1 MGYDLLLI
9 NTHRQYDLSTG
20 FQCDWLG
27 IYQLAT
33 WMEWNGFPARAF
45 AGYAHEIPPLLERE
59 LPTGVSVVGFSCDYE
74 NREEVAQL
82 SRLVRE
88 RCGLPVIVGGP
99 QAIALGKPFLEE
111 SRANVI
117 VRGEGELPLLALMQY
132 FMDGSG
138 SLETIP
144 GIVFLEDGEERR
156 TPLPA
161 PIMDLDSLPPI
172 DPALVLDRRF
182 RASTASILTARG
194 CPFRCSFC
202 YEGGNTRSVRW
213 RSIENVMAELRQA
226 LDANPS
232 IHFVLFTDDTFTLNA
247 ARVRAFCEALE
258 GYRNQRDFCWF
269 AEAHPQTLLKHPDLV
284 PLMVR
289 AGLGSL
295 QIGIESGN
303 AHILKAYNKKT
314 TPALIEDTVALCHSA
329 DVPHLVGNIIVGGA
343 HETEES
349 IAASCQF
356 GLRLLDAGAGML
368 ELHAVH
374 FWPLPFTAMTTRPG
388 DFGMEILDPQSRTA
402 VTDYPVVRCGALG
415 PERLSEARDQMAKQF
430 HDRIFRNALTLPPA
444 RIERVLRYW
453 RRYGLHSAYVEP
465 LLNVSR
471 FRRFCLLRENGA
483 IVRSEEIPA
492 AEIGQWH
499 PQRQCQPLSV
509 DGKYFADDLAIDEEA
524 FRVLV
529 ASAGRMTV
537 AEAARHCE
545 LDKERFLDVARRLE
559 NDMALA
565 FCRY

>member
-1 MGYDLLLI
+1 MAYDLLLL
-9 NTHRQYDLSTG
+9 NTHRQYDVSTG

-27 IYQLAT
+27 IYQLAA
-33 WMEWNGFPARAF
+33 WMEKNGYPARAF
-45 AGYAHEIPPLLERE
+45 AGYAHEIVPLLERE
-59 LPTGVSVVGFSCDYE
+59 LPAGVGVVGFSCDYE
-74 NREEVAQL
+74 NQEEVAQL
-82 SRLVRE
+82 CRLVRE
-88 RCGLPVIVGGP
+88 RYGLPVIVGGP
-99 QAIALGKPFLEE
+99 QAIALGKPFLEK
-111 SRANVI
+111 SGANVI
-117 VRGEGELPLLALMQY
+117 VRGEGEIPLLALMQ
-132 FMDGSG
+132 FFIDGSG

-144 GIVFLEDGEERR
+144 GIVFLEHGGERR
-156 TPLPA
+156 TPLPP
-161 PIMDLDSLPPI
+161 PIMNLDSLPPI
-172 DPALVLDRRF
+172 DPALVLDKRF

-213 RSIENVMAELRQA
+213 RSVKNVMDELRQA

-247 ARVRAFCEALE
+247 RRVRDFCEALAE
-258 GYRNQRDFCWF
+258 YRSRRDFCWF

-314 TPALIEDTVALCHSA
+314 TPAMIREIVGMCLEAN
-329 DVPHLVGNIIVGGA
+329 VPHLVGNIIVGGA
-343 HETEES
+343 LETEAS
-349 IAASCQF
+349 IAESREF
-356 GLRLLDAGAGML
+356 GLQLLDTGAGML

-374 FWPLPFTAMTTRPG
+374 FWPLPFTAMTTRPEE
-388 DFGMEILDPQSRTA
+388 FGMEVLDPGSKTA
-402 VTDYPVVRCGALG
+402 VTDYPVVRCGDLG
-415 PERLSEARDQMAKQF
+415 PERLAEARDQMAKSF
-430 HDRIFRNALTLPPA
+430 YERILSNALTLAPA
-444 RIERVLRYW
+444 RIELVLRSW

-471 FRRFCLLRENGA
+471 FRRYALLRENGA
-483 IVRSEEIPA
+483 IVSSEEIPA
-492 AEIGQWH
+492 SEIGKWH
-499 PQRQCQPLSV
+499 PQRQCQPLAKA
-509 DGKYFADDLAIDEEA
+509 GKFFADDLAIDEEA

-537 AEAARHCE
+537 SEAARHCGME
-545 LDKERFLDVARRLE
+545 QERFLSVARQLE

>member
-1 MGYDLLLI
+1 MAYDLLLL
-9 NTHRQYDLSTG
+9 NTHRQYDVSTG

-27 IYQLAT
+27 IYQLAA
-33 WMEWNGFPARAF
+33 WMEKNGYPARAF
-45 AGYAHEIPPLLERE
+45 AGYAHEIVPLLERE
-59 LPTGVSVVGFSCDYE
+59 LPAGVGVVGFSCDYE
-74 NREEVAQL
+74 NQEEVAQL
-82 SRLVRE
+82 CRLVRE
-88 RCGLPVIVGGP
+88 RYGLPVIVGGP

-117 VRGEGELPLLALMQY
+117 VRGEGEIPLLALMQ
-132 FMDGSG
+132 FFIDGSG

-144 GIVFLEDGEERR
+144 GIVFLEHGEERR
-156 TPLPA
+156 TPLPP
-161 PIMDLDSLPPI
+161 PIMNLDSLPPI
-172 DPALVLDRRF
+172 DPALVLDKRF

-247 ARVRAFCEALE
+247 RRVRDFCEALAE
-258 GYRNQRDFCWF
+258 YRSRRDFCWF

-314 TPALIEDTVALCHSA
+314 SPALIEDTVALCHEA
-329 DVPHLVGNIIVGGA
+329 NVPHLVGNIIVGGA
-343 HETEES
+343 HETEDS
-349 IAASCQF
+349 IAASCRF

-415 PERLSEARDQMAKQF
+415 PERLAEARHQMAKSF
-430 HDRIFRNALTLPPA
+430 HERICRNALALPPA
-444 RIERVLRYW
+444 RIELVLRYW
-453 RRYGLHSAYVEP
+453 RRYGLYSAYVEP
-465 LLNVSR
+465 LLTVSR
-471 FRRFCLLRENGA
+471 FRRYSLLKENGA
-483 IVRSEEIPA
+483 IVSSEAIPA
-492 AEIGQWH
+492 SEIGKWH
-499 PQRQCQPLSV
+499 PQRQCQPLAKA
-509 DGKYFADDLAIDEEA
+509 GKFFADDLAIDEEA

-537 AEAARHCE
+537 SEAASHCGME
-545 LDKERFLDVARRLE
+545 QERFLSVARQLE